1 MLRVSRDIDT
11 LSIGIWQTESLI
23 GSQPVLDAQYA
34 EHRWR
39 GEMAADDVTSQPA
52 WEWMRC
58 WSLTVE
64 HRIVILLGTLD
75 ILIPPHAQSRH
86 IMARDGTYRAVWVTA
101 QMSELNRWI
110 LWHAL
115 EFQTQYLQ
123 LVHYPRHTV
132 WHHTEVF
139 GTNQHA
145 GSLNQFRQ
153 LFHRLLI
160 PELVVAAIEIVVVKA
175 VERCLVI
182 IIERL
187 VDKVK
192 LG

>member
-1 MLRVSRDIDT
+1 
-11 LSIGIWQTESLI
+11 
-23 GSQPVLDAQYA
+23 
-34 EHRWR
+34 
-39 GEMAADDVTSQPA
+39 
-52 WEWMRC
+52 
-58 WSLTVE
+58 
-64 HRIVILLGTLD
+64 
-75 ILIPPHAQSRH
+75 
-86 IMARDGTYRAVWVTA
+86 
-101 QMSELNRWI
+101 MSELNRWI

-115 EFQTQYLQ
+115 EFQTQYFQ
-123 LVHYPRHTV
+123 LVHYTRHTV

-175 VERCLVI
+175 VERSLVI

-187 VDKVK
+187 VDKVE